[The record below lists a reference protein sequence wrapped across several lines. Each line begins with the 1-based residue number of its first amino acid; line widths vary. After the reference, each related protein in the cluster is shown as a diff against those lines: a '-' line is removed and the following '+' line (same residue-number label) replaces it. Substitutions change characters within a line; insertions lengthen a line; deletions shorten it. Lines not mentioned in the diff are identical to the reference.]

1 MKATAVAHPIQG
13 IVKYHGLRE
22 KETRIPYHDSISV
35 CTAPSHTKTTVE
47 FGRDEDRF
55 VVDGEEMDAGAE
67 RAKRVLDKVREQTGV
82 ESGARVE
89 SENSFP
95 SNVGLGASSSGF
107 AALAVAAL
115 EAAGGDTSVRNASAV
130 ARRGATSAARSV
142 AGGFSRIRT
151 SDRDERCYAERLD
164 DGFRTEDEGDHG
176 GDLRI
181 VVALVPAH
189 KHTGRAHEEAAESH
203 MFGSRLAYVH
213 GALAEAES
221 AIADGDFDAT
231 FSLAEKDSLSL
242 LAVTMTGPEG
252 WVYWKPETLALL
264 EVVRD
269 MRDDG
274 IPVYMSTDTGATAY
288 LNTTAEHAERVAD
301 AVDALGVES
310 HIWEVGG
317 PARVVGDEEDH
328 LF

>member
-47 FGRDEDRF
+47 LGRDEDTF

-67 RAKRVLDKVREQTGV
+67 RAQRVIDKVREQTGV
-82 ESGARVE
+82 ESGVRVE
-89 SENSFP
+89 SKNSFP

-203 MFGSRLAYVH
+203 MFDSRLAYVH

-221 AIADGDFDAT
+221 AIADGDFEAT

-310 HIWEVGG
+310 HVWEVGG
-317 PARVVGDEEDH
+317 PARVVGDDEDH

>member
-1 MKATAVAHPIQG
+1 MEDTKATAVAHPIQG
-13 IVKYHGLRE
+13 IVKYHGLRDE
-22 KETRIPYHDSISV
+22 ETRIPYHDSISV
-35 CTAPSHTKTTVE
+35 CTAPSHTRTTVE
-47 FGRDEDRF
+47 FGYDKDSF
-55 VVDGEEMDAGAE
+55 VVDGEEMTSGVE
-67 RAKRVLDKVREQTGV
+67 RAQRVVDKVREQTGV
-82 ESGARVE
+82 ESGVRVE

-107 AALAVAAL
+107 AALSVAAL
-115 EAAGGDTSVRNASAV
+115 EAADGDTSVRNASAV

-151 SDRDERCYAERLD
+151 SDQDERCYAERLD
-164 DGFRTEDEGDHG
+164 DGFSEGDDHG

-203 MFGSRLAYVH
+203 MFESRLAHVH
-213 GALAEAES
+213 GALAEAER

-264 EVVRD
+264 EVIRD

-274 IPVYMSTDTGATAY
+274 VPVYMSTDTGATAY
-288 LNTTAEHAERVAD
+288 LNTTEDHAERVAD
-301 AVDALGVES
+301 AVEALGVES
-310 HIWEVGG
+310 HVWEVGG
-317 PARVVGDEEDH
+317 PARPVEDH
-328 LF
+328 IF

>member
-1 MKATAVAHPIQG
+1 MKDEAKATAVAHPIQG
-13 IVKYHGLRE
+13 IVKYHGLRDE
-22 KETRIPYHDSISV
+22 ETRIPYHDSISV
-35 CTAPSHTKTTVE
+35 CTAPSHTRTTAE
-47 FGRDEDRF
+47 FGHEKDTF
-55 VVDGEEMDAGAE
+55 VVDGEEMDDGIE
-67 RAKRVLDKVREQTGV
+67 RAKRVVDKVREQTDTDSGV
-82 ESGARVE
+82 RVE

-107 AALAVAAL
+107 AALSLAAL

-151 SDRDERCYAERLD
+151 SDKDERCYAERLD
-164 DGFRTEDEGDHG
+164 DGFGD
-176 GDLRI
+176 DLRI

-213 GALAEAES
+213 GALAEAERV
-221 AIADGDFDAT
+221 IGDGDFDAT
-231 FSLAEKDSLSL
+231 FSLAERDSLSL

-252 WVYWKPETLALL
+252 WIYWKPETLALL

-288 LNTTAEHAERVAD
+288 LNTTEEHAERVAD
-301 AVDALGVES
+301 AVEALGVES
-310 HIWEVGG
+310 HVWEVGG
-317 PARVVGDEEDH
+317 PARVTDDH

>member
-13 IVKYHGLRE
+13 IVKYHGLRDE
-22 KETRIPYHDSISV
+22 KKRIPYHDSISV
-35 CTAPSHTKTTVE
+35 CTAPSHTRTTVE
-47 FGRDEDRF
+47 FGRDEDTF
-55 VVDGEEMDAGAE
+55 VVDGEEMDDGAE
-67 RAKRVLDKVREQTGV
+67 RAKRVVDKVREQTGV
-82 ESGARVE
+82 ESGVRVE

-107 AALAVAAL
+107 AALALAAL
-115 EAAGGDTSVRNASAV
+115 EAADGDTSVRNASAV

-151 SDRDERCYAERLD
+151 SDEDERCYAERLN
-164 DGFRTEDEGDHG
+164 DGFSGSDDDHG

-189 KHTGRAHEEAAESH
+189 KHTGRAHQEAAQSH
-203 MFGSRLAYVH
+203 MFGSRLAHVH
-213 GALAEAES
+213 GALAEAER
-221 AIADGDFDAT
+221 AIADGDFEAT

-274 IPVYMSTDTGATAY
+274 VPVYLSTDTGATAY
-288 LNTTAEHAERVAD
+288 LNTTAENVERVAD
-301 AVDALGVES
+301 AVEALGVES
-310 HIWEVGG
+310 KVWEVGG
-317 PARVVGDEEDH
+317 PARIEEEH

>member
-1 MKATAVAHPIQG
+1 MEDTKATAVAHPIQG
-13 IVKYHGLRE
+13 IVKYHGLRDEE
-22 KETRIPYHDSISV
+22 KRIPYHDSISV
-35 CTAPSHTKTTVE
+35 CTAPSHTRTTVE
-47 FGRDEDRF
+47 FGYDEDSF
-55 VVDGEEMDAGAE
+55 VVDGERMSSGVE
-67 RAKRVLDKVREQTGV
+67 RAQRVVDKVREQTGV
-82 ESGARVE
+82 ESGVRVE

-107 AALAVAAL
+107 AALSVAAL
-115 EAAGGDTSVRNASAV
+115 EAVDGDTSVRNASAV

-151 SDRDERCYAERLD
+151 SDEDERCYAERLD
-164 DGFRTEDEGDHG
+164 DGFSEGDDHG

-203 MFGSRLAYVH
+203 MFDSRLAHVH

-221 AIADGDFDAT
+221 AIADGDFEAT

-274 IPVYMSTDTGATAY
+274 VPVYMSTDTGATAY

-301 AVDALGVES
+301 AVEALGVES
-310 HIWEVGG
+310 HVWEVGG
-317 PARVVGDEEDH
+317 PARVTEDH
-328 LF
+328 IF

>member
-203 MFGSRLAYVH
+203 MFDSRLAYVH

>member
-1 MKATAVAHPIQG
+1 MEDTKATAVAHPIQG
-13 IVKYHGLRE
+13 IVKYHGLRDEE
-22 KETRIPYHDSISV
+22 KRIPYHDSISV
-35 CTAPSHTKTTVE
+35 CTAPSHTRTTVE
-47 FGRDEDRF
+47 FGYDEDSF
-55 VVDGEEMDAGAE
+55 VVDGERMSSGVE
-67 RAKRVLDKVREQTGV
+67 RAQRVVDKVREQTGV
-82 ESGARVE
+82 ESGVRVE

-115 EAAGGDTSVRNASAV
+115 EAVDGDTSVRNASAV

-151 SDRDERCYAERLD
+151 SDKDERCYAERLD
-164 DGFRTEDEGDHG
+164 DGFSEGDDHG

-203 MFGSRLAYVH
+203 MFDSRLAYVH

-221 AIADGDFDAT
+221 AIADGDFEAT

-274 IPVYMSTDTGATAY
+274 VPVYMSTDTGATAY

-301 AVDALGVES
+301 AVEALGVES
-310 HIWEVGG
+310 HVWEVGG
-317 PARVVGDEEDH
+317 PARVTEDH
-328 LF
+328 IF

>member
-13 IVKYHGLRE
+13 IVKYHGLRDE
-22 KETRIPYHDSISV
+22 KTRIPYHDSISV
-35 CTAPSHTKTTVE
+35 CTAPSHTRTTVE
-47 FGRDEDRF
+47 FGHDKDVF
-55 VVDGEEMDAGAE
+55 FVDGKEMDDGVE
-67 RAKRVLDKVREQTGV
+67 RAKRVVDKVREQTNVGSGV
-82 ESGARVE
+82 RVE

-115 EAAGGDTSVRNASAV
+115 EAADGDTSVRNASAV

-164 DGFRTEDEGDHG
+164 DGFSSDDEDDHG

-203 MFGSRLAYVH
+203 MFGSRLAYIH
-213 GALAEAES
+213 GALAEAEQV
-221 AIADGDFDAT
+221 IADGDFDAT
-231 FSLAEKDSLSL
+231 FSLAERDSLSL

-269 MRDDG
+269 MREDDV
-274 IPVYMSTDTGATAY
+274 PVYLSTDTGATAY

-301 AVDALGVES
+301 AVEALGVES
-310 HIWEVGG
+310 HIWKVGG
-317 PARVVGDEEDH
+317 PARVTDDH

>member
-1 MKATAVAHPIQG
+1 MKDEAKATAVAHPIQG
-13 IVKYHGLRE
+13 IVKYHGLRDE
-22 KETRIPYHDSISV
+22 ETRIPYHDSISV
-35 CTAPSHTKTTVE
+35 CTAPSHTRTTVE
-47 FGRDEDRF
+47 FGHEKDTF
-55 VVDGEEMDAGAE
+55 VVDGEEMDDGVE
-67 RAKRVLDKVREQTGV
+67 RAKRVVEKVREQTDIDSGV
-82 ESGARVE
+82 RVE
-89 SENSFP
+89 SENTFP

-107 AALAVAAL
+107 AALSLAAL

-151 SDRDERCYAERLD
+151 SDKDERCYAERLD
-164 DGFRTEDEGDHG
+164 DGFGD
-176 GDLRI
+176 DLRI

-213 GALAEAES
+213 GALAEAERV
-221 AIADGDFDAT
+221 IADGDFDAT
-231 FSLAEKDSLSL
+231 FSLAERDSLSL

-288 LNTTAEHAERVAD
+288 LNTTEEHAERVAD
-301 AVDALGVES
+301 AVEALGVES
-310 HIWEVGG
+310 HVWEVGG
-317 PARVVGDEEDH
+317 PARVTDDH

>member
-1 MKATAVAHPIQG
+1 MKNEAKATAVAHPIQG
-13 IVKYHGLRE
+13 IVKYHGLRDE
-22 KETRIPYHDSISV
+22 ETRIPYHDSISV
-35 CTAPSHTKTTVE
+35 CTAPSHTRTTVE
-47 FGRDEDRF
+47 FGHEEDTF
-55 VVDGEEMDAGAE
+55 VVDGEDMDDGIE
-67 RAKRVLDKVREQTGV
+67 RAKRVVDKVREQTDV
-82 ESGARVE
+82 ESGVRVE
-89 SENSFP
+89 SENTFP

-151 SDRDERCYAERLD
+151 SDEDERCYAERLD
-164 DGFRTEDEGDHG
+164 DGFGD
-176 GDLRI
+176 DLRI

-213 GALAEAES
+213 GALAEAERT
-221 AIADGDFDAT
+221 IAEGDFDAT
-231 FSLAEKDSLSL
+231 FSLAERDSLSL

-288 LNTTAEHAERVAD
+288 LNTTEEHAERVAD
-301 AVDALGVES
+301 AVEALGVES
-310 HIWEVGG
+310 HVWEVGG
-317 PARVVGDEEDH
+317 PARVTDDH

>member
-1 MKATAVAHPIQG
+1 MKNEAKATAVAHPIQG
-13 IVKYHGLRE
+13 IVKYHGLRDE
-22 KETRIPYHDSISV
+22 ETRIPYHDSISV
-35 CTAPSHTKTTVE
+35 CTAPSHTRTTVE
-47 FGRDEDRF
+47 FGYDEDSF
-55 VVDGEEMDAGAE
+55 IVDDEEMDDGVE
-67 RAKRVLDKVREQTGV
+67 RAKRVVDKVREQTGV
-82 ESGARVE
+82 GSGVRVE
-89 SENSFP
+89 SENTFP

-107 AALAVAAL
+107 AALSVAAL
-115 EAAGGDTSVRNASAV
+115 DAADGDTSVGNASAV

-151 SDRDERCYAERLD
+151 SDEDERCYAERLD
-164 DGFRTEDEGDHG
+164 DGFRTEDDYG

-213 GALAEAES
+213 GALAEAERT
-221 AIADGDFDAT
+221 IAEGDFEAT
-231 FSLAEKDSLSL
+231 FSLAERDSLSL

-288 LNTTAEHAERVAD
+288 LNTKEEHAERVAD

-310 HIWEVGG
+310 HVWKVGG
-317 PARVVGDEEDH
+317 PARVTDDH